1 MQSVFSVR
9 SLGDLTGYRDV
20 SVLSVSSLVGLAL
33 GLMIGFAAFQTHAQ
47 TSSTPSQ
54 VKSTGKSAE
63 VAKRNTGGGAKN
75 PQANKTAGVHDAA
88 HFANLPVLTNKQL
101 ELAQQVLLG
110 QMPCELGASVLVQA
124 LPQAAGYFQI
134 HLGKQR
140 FVLAPVETSTGAL
153 RLEDPSTGAVWLQLA
168 NKSMMMNSQLGKRV
182 VDECMSPSQ
191 TQVARAMEK
200 NPPPSLLEPLS
211 PPKILQNSF
220 AQQDSP
226 N

>member
-1 MQSVFSVR
+1 MQRFFSLR
-9 SLGDLTGYRDV
+9 SLGDPTVYRGAFV
-20 SVLSVSSLVGLAL
+20 SWVSTLFGLVL
-33 GLMIGFAAFQTHAQ
+33 GLTIGLTALQTHAQ
-47 TSSTPSQ
+47 TSNTSPQ
-54 VKSTGKSAE
+54 VKPMGKSAE
-63 VAKRNTGGGAKN
+63 VAKRNKGGGAKN
-75 PQANKTAGVHDAA
+75 PQANKTAGLHDAA
-88 HFANLPVLTNKQL
+88 HFANLPTLTPMQL

-134 HLGKQR
+134 HFGKQR

-153 RLEDPSTGAVWLQLA
+153 RLEDPRTGAVWLQLA

-200 NPPPSLLEPLS
+200 NPPPSLLEPM
-211 PPKILQNSF
+211 PTPKILQNSF

>member
-9 SLGDLTGYRDV
+9 TLGDLTGYRAAYAFRM
-20 SVLSVSSLVGLAL
+20 STLVGLAL
-33 GLMIGFAAFQTHAQ
+33 GLMIGLAAFQTHAQ
-47 TSSTPSQ
+47 TSSTPPQ
-54 VKSTGKSAE
+54 VKSMGKSAE
-63 VAKRNTGGGAKN
+63 VAKRNKGGAAKN
-75 PQANKTAGVHDAA
+75 PQANKTAGVHDSA
-88 HFANLPVLTNKQL
+88 HLANLPVLTNRQL

-134 HLGKQR
+134 QLGKQR
-140 FVLAPVETSTGAL
+140 FLLAPVETSTGAL

-211 PPKILQNSF
+211 LPKILQNSV

>member
-9 SLGDLTGYRDV
+9 SLGDLTGYLDDYAF
-20 SVLSVSSLVGLAL
+20 SMSTLVGLAL
-33 GLMIGFAAFQTHAQ
+33 GLIIGLAAFQTHAQ
-47 TSSTPSQ
+47 TSSSPPQ
-54 VKSTGKSAE
+54 VKSPGKSAE
-63 VAKRNTGGGAKN
+63 VAKRNKGGAAKN
-75 PQANKTAGVHDAA
+75 PQANKTAGLIDAD
-88 HFANLPVLTNKQL
+88 HFANLPVLTNRQL

-134 HLGKQR
+134 QLGKQR
-140 FVLAPVETSTGAL
+140 FLLAPVETSTGAL

-211 PPKILQNSF
+211 PHKILQNSF
-220 AQQDSP
+220 SQHDSP

>member
-1 MQSVFSVR
+1 MQNVFSVR
-9 SLGDLTGYRDV
+9 SLGDLTGYRDAYAFRFGT
-20 SVLSVSSLVGLAL
+20 LVGLAL
-33 GLMIGFAAFQTHAQ
+33 GLMIGLASFQSHAQ
-47 TSSTPSQ
+47 TSSTPPQ
-54 VKSTGKSAE
+54 VKSMGKSAE
-63 VAKRNTGGGAKN
+63 VAKRNMGGGAKN
-75 PQANKTAGVHDAA
+75 PQANKTAGLLDAD
-88 HFANLPVLTNKQL
+88 HFANLPALTNKQL

-168 NKSMMMNSQLGKRV
+168 NKSMMMNSQVGKRV

-211 PPKILQNSF
+211 PPKNLQNSV
-220 AQQDSP
+220 AQQDSQ